1 MNGLDSPL
9 NGRDLHIE
17 EVKGIPKEVLSQQ
30 LHSKWEC
37 MIINRLKIGG

>member
-30 LHSKWEC
+30 LYSKWKC